1 MSDAGSML
9 DGAEKSVRDFFRV
22 DARNC
27 EPKEFGRLHA
37 KATLGRQVMHDL
49 GVNDRVAI
57 DQKLKAINMIATKPE
72 LREQYIRATA
82 PQMVPQ
88 LEARPK

>member
-1 MSDAGSML
+1 MSDVTTVLESA
-9 DGAEKSVRDFFRV
+9 DEAIRDFLKV

-27 EPKEFGRLHA
+27 KPEEFGRLHA
-37 KATLGRQVMHDL
+37 KASIGLRVRHDQA
-49 GVNDRVAI
+49 VNERVAI